1 MIFFAGM
8 FQQLKINQMILL
20 GDKCLIQPWL
30 TRDMRLLPV
39 TIWQC
44 CDGQCTVY
52 EPGLCSQHDIG
63 HSGTPE
69 YTGPS
74 DIVFNNC
81 FQINLQTFTSKH
93 NSQSTDKQQV
103 WSRKHNL
110 INSGDVMFV
119 CQDYSSDAGPLWQIR
134 AIIIQYKM
142 GITGIKV
149 NRSCILLWS
158 LL

>member
-1 MIFFAGM
+1 MFNSTMI
-8 FQQLKINQMILL
+8 
-20 GDKCLIQPWL
+20 DK
-30 TRDMRLLPV
+30 RHEVV
-39 TIWQC
+39 TC
-44 CDGQCTVY
+44 DNMTMCDGQCTVY

-103 WSRKHNL
+103 
-110 INSGDVMFV
+110 
-119 CQDYSSDAGPLWQIR
+119 
-134 AIIIQYKM
+134 
-142 GITGIKV
+142 
-149 NRSCILLWS
+149 
-158 LL
+158 